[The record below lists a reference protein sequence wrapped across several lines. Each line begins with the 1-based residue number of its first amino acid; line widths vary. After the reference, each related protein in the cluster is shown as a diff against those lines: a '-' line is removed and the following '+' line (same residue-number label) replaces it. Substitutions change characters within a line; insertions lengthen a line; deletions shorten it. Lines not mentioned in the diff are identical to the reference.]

1 MNMKSMKLT
10 FLMMMLFTVLSGTAQ
25 KVFIDDVYFSSG
37 EKDKKQQTAEKVPQ
51 SKKNVD
57 TSASASTYRVGHENE
72 SVTTLNQER
81 DVDEYNRRYTSVE
94 DSEYVEPETVD
105 VETSERRSDTEYT
118 ERIVRYHS
126 PSKITI
132 AGADQVNLYL
142 SDGYYAYGYDTNY
155 LDNNTH
161 VNVNINMGYGGWY
174 DPWYTGGWYGG
185 WYSGWYDPW
194 YYSPARYWGYYNPYW

>member
-37 EKDKKQQTAEKVPQ
+37 KKDKKQQTAEKVAQ

-57 TSASASTYRVGHENE
+57 TSAVASASTYRVGHENE

-94 DSEYVEPETVD
+94 NSEYVEP
-105 VETSERRSDTEYT
+105 
-118 ERIVRYHS
+118 
-126 PSKITI
+126 K
-132 AGADQVNLYL
+132 LL
-142 SDGYYAYGYDTNY
+142 
-155 LDNNTH
+155 
-161 VNVNINMGYGGWY
+161 M
-174 DPWYTGGWYGG
+174 
-185 WYSGWYDPW
+185 
-194 YYSPARYWGYYNPYW
+194 